1 MNPHVRRR
9 LQVWLDRLEN
19 AEREVAEIRSGD
31 PLAGRFASF
40 GRKSRISAPRVALMN
55 PASVAIGDDV
65 YIRSYSCIEA
75 LAPPGTVVL
84 RIGNRV
90 QIGHHCRFVAMN
102 GIEVEDD
109 VGIGHHV
116 SIGDSVHDWKKP
128 SAAPGW
134 QTPLVV
140 GRPARIGAGATI
152 GNNNVLVGG
161 ITVGARS
168 ITAPN
173 CFLNR
178 DVPPDTVVAGN
189 PARVVRRRGS
199 NGEWEWAVDPASM
212 DIETRAV
219 IEGPPA

>member
-1 MNPHVRRR
+1 MNPRIRRR
-9 LQVWLDRLEN
+9 LQVLLDRLEQV
-19 AEREVAEIRSGD
+19 ERDAGEIRSGD
-31 PLAGRFASF
+31 PLAARFASF
-40 GRKSRISAPRVALMN
+40 GRNSRISAPRVALMN

-65 YIRSYSCIEA
+65 YIRSFSCIEA
-75 LAPPGTVVL
+75 LAPPGTAVL
-84 RIGNRV
+84 QIGNRV

-102 GIEVEDD
+102 GIVVEDD
-109 VGIGHHV
+109 AGIGHHV
-116 SIGDSVHDWKKP
+116 SIGDSVHDWKQP
-128 SAAPGW
+128 SVAPGW

-140 GRPARIGAGATI
+140 GRPLRIGAGATL

-161 ITVGARS
+161 ITIGARS

-189 PARVVRRRGS
+189 PARVVRRRLPS
-199 NGEWEWAVDPASM
+199 GEWEWAVDPASM
-212 DIETRAV
+212 DIETRAA